1 MTIAVDSDIKPQS
14 SKNEFELE
22 HDKTDKMT
30 YVPID
35 QSLQGTDTI
44 LFVLSCS
51 SSFPF
56 SIYGTD
62 QYQYCIKH
70 FT

>member
-14 SKNEFELE
+14 NKNEFELE
-22 HDKTDKMT
+22 HDKTSKMA

-35 QSLQGTDTI
+35 QSLQGTDII
-44 LFVLSCS
+44 LLVLSCS

-56 SIYGTD
+56 SIHGTD
-62 QYQYCIKH
+62 QYQYCIKY